1 MSVTPAVRPAVRRLI
16 VGLGNIGPE
25 FHRTRHNVGFAV
37 CKLFASEYVSK
48 MDTSGVPAAWKM
60 SKGTKCSL
68 LENSI
73 AFSQESELGLDMVDR
88 VSDRAVEK
96 TRLQGVPFPHIQLAM
111 TLPTTYMNNSGQSV
125 VLYTKNKH
133 FKLKN
138 PGSKNLMDEFLIV
151 HDDISIPFGQIRFSP
166 KVDSRLRGDV

>member
-1 MSVTPAVRPAVRRLI
+1 
-16 VGLGNIGPE
+16 
-25 FHRTRHNVGFAV
+25 
-37 CKLFASEYVSK
+37 
-48 MDTSGVPAAWKM
+48 M

-68 LENSI
+68 FEKSI
-73 AFSQESELGLDMVDR
+73 AFSQESELGLDLVDR

-96 TRLQGVPFPHIQLAM
+96 TRVQGVPFPHVQLAM
-111 TLPTTYMNNSGQSV
+111 TLPTTFMNNSGQSV

>member
-1 MSVTPAVRPAVRRLI
+1 MSVTPAVRPVVRRLI

-37 CKLFASEYVSK
+37 CKLFASEYVPK
-48 MDTSGVPAAWKM
+48 MDTSGVPATWKM
-60 SKGTKCSL
+60 SKGTKCCL

-73 AFSQESELGLDMVDR
+73 AFSQESEMGLDLVDR
-88 VSDRAVEK
+88 VSDRAMEK
-96 TRLQGVPFPHIQLAM
+96 TRVQGVPFPTIQLAM
-111 TLPTTYMNNSGQSV
+111 SV

-138 PGSKNLMDEFLIV
+138 PGSKNLMDEFLVV

-166 KVDSRLRGDV
+166 KVDSELAGDV